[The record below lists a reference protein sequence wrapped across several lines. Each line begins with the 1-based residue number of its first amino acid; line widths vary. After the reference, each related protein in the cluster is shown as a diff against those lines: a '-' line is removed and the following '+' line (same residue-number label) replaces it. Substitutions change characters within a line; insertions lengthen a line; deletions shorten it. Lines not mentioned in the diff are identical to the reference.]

1 MVKLII
7 ETLIKGMKYVQ
18 NQKNKTAK
26 HCPRRCSDIF
36 IINLKNTSHLFL
48 VFLFMTLT
56 EK

>member
-1 MVKLII
+1 MVKVII
-7 ETLIKGMKYVQ
+7 KTLIKGMKYVQ

-26 HCPRRCSDIF
+26 QCHRRCSDIF